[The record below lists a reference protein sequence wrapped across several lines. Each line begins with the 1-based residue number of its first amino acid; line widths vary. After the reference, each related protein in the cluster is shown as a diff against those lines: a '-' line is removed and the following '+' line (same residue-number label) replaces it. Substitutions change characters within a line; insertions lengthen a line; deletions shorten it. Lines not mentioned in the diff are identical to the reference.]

1 MMQKAKISRSMLT
14 GLALVAALAG
24 AGQASSASAI
34 APTLYVNYVGMNCT
48 FTMVTDSG
56 ATVSSLA
63 PGSYQLTLTAD
74 DFTSCPAAGLP
85 DFSLTGPGVSIQTP
99 IDAGTGA
106 AADYTIALQPSS
118 TYVAQD
124 LSQPLSRLTF
134 TTLASGTPITP
145 AVPYST
151 TGTGKAGKSESSPIG
166 TSVPVRGAAEPLP
179 LRGTLT
185 GQVTPAGVPELSFK
199 GKTVTRLQSGRYKV
213 SVVDKSKKSGLIV
226 QETGKNGTTIAGTT
240 FTGSRTVTVTL
251 KAGQWF
257 FYPTFVGKKNYFIV
271 TS

>member
-1 MMQKAKISRSMLT
+1 MAT
-14 GLALVAALAG
+14 VLAMVAALGA
-24 AGQASSASAI
+24 AGQAFSHSAI

-56 ATVSSLA
+56 ANVTSLA

-74 DFTSCPAAGLP
+74 DFSSCPAELP

-106 AADYTIALQPSS
+106 AADYTLALQPSS

-124 LSQPLSRLTF
+124 LNQPLSRLTF
-134 TTLASGTPITP
+134 TTLASGTPIAPP
-145 AVPYST
+145 APYST
-151 TGTGKAGKSESSPIG
+151 TGSGKPSKSESSPIG
-166 TSVPVRGAAEPLP
+166 TSVPARGAAEPLP
-179 LRGTLT
+179 LRGTLAGT
-185 GQVTPAGVPELSFK
+185 VTQTGVPKLTFK
-199 GKTVTRLQSGRYKV
+199 GKSVTKLESGRYKI
-213 SVVDKSKKSGLIV
+213 SVVDKSKRSGLIV
-226 QETGKNGTTIAGTT
+226 QETGRSGTTVSGTT
-240 FTGSRTVTVTL
+240 FVGSHTVTVTL

-257 FYPTFVGKKNYFIV
+257 FYPTFVGKKSYFIV